1 MDFKKKLKEV
11 LNSIF
16 ELNKGFYGI
25 DPESLSPHDLVKFID
40 LWAGYDQLLRDTK
53 RDMSNVSIM
62 GKKGE

>member
-25 DPESLSPHDLVKFID
+25 DSESLSPHDRVKFTQ
-40 LWAGYDQLLRDTK
+40 LWNGYNELLSNTK